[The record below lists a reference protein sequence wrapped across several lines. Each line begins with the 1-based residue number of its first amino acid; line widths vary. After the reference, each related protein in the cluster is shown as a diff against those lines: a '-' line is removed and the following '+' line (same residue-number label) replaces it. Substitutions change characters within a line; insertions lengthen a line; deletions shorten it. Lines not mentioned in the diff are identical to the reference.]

1 MQSDTLGTAAF
12 LADLMYLPCRS
23 CYPIILLI
31 HRLSSPISTLHKNII
46 LTTLLPVN
54 PVGRKIPSVLLFTTL
69 CAYVHRLTLF
79 SSQAA
84 RRDQNRIAQRE
95 FRLRKQQRVI
105 PSLPSGMGS
114 A

>member
-1 MQSDTLGTAAF
+1 M
-12 LADLMYLPCRS
+12 
-23 CYPIILLI
+23 
-31 HRLSSPISTLHKNII
+31 SSLHKNSITLKI
-46 LTTLLPVN
+46 LLQVSQ
-54 PVGRKIPSVLLFTTL
+54 VGRKIPSEPLSTSL

-105 PSLPSGMGS
+105 PHSSFRYTFSPMTTPFISTL
-114 A
+114 